1 MALCS
6 KFEVICAEPAYHLQ
20 VFTTDGNSEFH
31 YSRSWSLNWIM
42 VDGMK
47 SEVQFYLAMQ
57 PMFLELMLWVV
68 QSISR
73 EWMVDLLVKPGQ
85 ITNPDSRLA
94 APPAVIASPLQ
105 FERPSIFNG
114 SNVTVNHW
122 ARGESGGAKI
132 GNTSNASKAS
142 KSTSG
147 NNIAGAMVPVKTA
160 PFDPDKGAAPVR
172 SPRAQNYPNT
182 WRGGIPSPRGPAPPQ
197 PFDFTPQLFDPSSIS
212 QIAKERELEKENSQP
227 RDRDQ
232 QYQGSQKS
240 QNQDGHRG
248 IFSGDISDNDG
259 SGWPNDKGSSS
270 GQEDNNFRR
279 ARLGE
284 FAREFEILWEDL
296 AVGDRIGQGML
307 LLL

>member
-1 MALCS
+1 
-6 KFEVICAEPAYHLQ
+6 
-20 VFTTDGNSEFH
+20 
-31 YSRSWSLNWIM
+31 M
-42 VDGMK
+42 VDGLK
-47 SEVQFYLAMQ
+47 SEVQIYLVMQ
-57 PMFLELMLWVV
+57 PIFLELIFWVV

-73 EWMVDLLVKPGQ
+73 EWMVDLLSKPGQ

-105 FERPSIFNG
+105 FERPSLFNS

-122 ARGESGGAKI
+122 ARGESGGAKN
-132 GNTSNASKAS
+132 GNTSNASKVS

-147 NNIAGAMVPVKTA
+147 NNTAGAMVPVKTV
-160 PFDPDKGAAPVR
+160 PFDPDKGAAAVR

-182 WRGGIPSPRGPAPPQ
+182 WRGGIPSPRGQAPPQ
-197 PFDFTPQLFDPSSIS
+197 PFDFTPQPFDPSSIS
-212 QIAKERELEKENSQP
+212 QIAQERELEKENSQP

-240 QNQDGHRG
+240 QNQDGYRG
-248 IFSGDISDNDG
+248 RYAGDSSDNDG
-259 SGWPNDKGSSS
+259 GGRPNEKGSLS
-270 GQEDNNFRR
+270 GQEDNNLRR

-296 AVGDRIGQGML
+296 MIGDRIGQGML
-307 LLL
+307 LLCSIEISYATKVMRFGPVLRIYHFFHVPVGEGC